1 MTTRRVAGMRGR
13 SRFVR
18 DARTDGTCDVGGA
31 PVRNFSRRSKMGKK
45 GKAERKPKQRAQQQA
60 PRPGQD
66 AFGESGERSAYSGQA
81 PRGDAFGE
89 SGQRSAQQGRAQ
101 QQP

>member
-1 MTTRRVAGMRGR
+1 
-13 SRFVR
+13 
-18 DARTDGTCDVGGA
+18 
-31 PVRNFSRRSKMGKK
+31 MGKK
-45 GKAERKPKQRAQQQA
+45 GKAERKPKQRAQQQQA

-89 SGQRSAQQGRAQ
+89 SGQRSAQPGRAQ
-101 QQP
+101 QQPDHGQQQARAKRPGQPQQPEM

>member
-1 MTTRRVAGMRGR
+1 
-13 SRFVR
+13 
-18 DARTDGTCDVGGA
+18 
-31 PVRNFSRRSKMGKK
+31 MGKK

-81 PRGDAFGE
+81 QRGDAFGE
-89 SGQRSAQQGRAQ
+89 SGQRSAQPGRAQ
-101 QQP
+101 QQPDHGQQQMRAKRPGQPKQPEM